1 MTGKTETKPLW
12 LSRWRI
18 GTFGPAAEKPYRRLT
33 RDYLR
38 LILSIVVV
46 FYLCQNID
54 SISDFSENL
63 FKTVNGLP
71 NDLESFFV
79 LFFSLG
85 TLWALAIIAGAAI
98 LARRWRLARDLAL
111 AGVFAWVIGRLIG
124 VMIDEGSSITK
135 SLDAV
140 IT

>member
-46 FYLCQNID
+46 LY
-54 SISDFSENL
+54 
-63 FKTVNGLP
+63 
-71 NDLESFFV
+71 
-79 LFFSLG
+79 
-85 TLWALAIIAGAAI
+85 
-98 LARRWRLARDLAL
+98 
-111 AGVFAWVIGRLIG
+111 
-124 VMIDEGSSITK
+124 
-135 SLDAV
+135 
-140 IT
+140 